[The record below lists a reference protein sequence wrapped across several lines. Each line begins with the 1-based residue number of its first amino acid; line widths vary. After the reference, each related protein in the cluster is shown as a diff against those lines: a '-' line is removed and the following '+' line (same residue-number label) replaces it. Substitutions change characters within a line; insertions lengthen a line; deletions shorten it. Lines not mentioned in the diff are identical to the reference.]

1 MPYQTITGL
10 DEVGRGPLAGPVVA
24 CALVAKKKFPLKDS
38 KKLSAQKREY
48 IYKLLQQEPEV
59 EWGIGRVSEII
70 IDEINIFEATKLAM
84 RRALYNLKRKL
95 KKQGRAPDFL
105 IIDGNFPI
113 HVRTPQKSVVKAD
126 ETIFVCTAA
135 SIIAKVT
142 RDRIMQ
148 RYHLLYPKYG
158 FDKHKGYGTKY
169 HLEMLQKY
177 GACDIHRKSFKPLAE
192 WEKL

>member
-1 MPYQTITGL
+1 MVYQTIAGL

-24 CALVAKKKFPLKDS
+24 CALVAKKEFPLRDS

-48 IYKLLQQEPEV
+48 IYKLLQQEPGV
-59 EWGIGRVSEII
+59 AWGIGRVSEIV

-95 KKQGRAPDFL
+95 KKQDRAPDFL
-105 IIDGNFPI
+105 IIDGNFLI
-113 HVRTPQKSVVKAD
+113 HVKTPQKSIIKAD

-148 RYHLLYPKYG
+148 RYHMLYPKYG

-169 HLEMLQKY
+169 HIEMLQKY
-177 GACDIHRKSFKPLAE
+177 GACNIHRKSFNPLAE

>member
-1 MPYQTITGL
+1 MTQTIVGI

-24 CALVAKKKFPLKDS
+24 CALVAKKEFSLKDS
-38 KKLSAQKREY
+38 KKLSVQKREQ
-48 IYKLLQQEPEV
+48 IYRFLQQESEV
-59 EWGIGRVSEII
+59 EWGIGRVSEIV

-95 KKQGRAPDFL
+95 KKQNRTPDFL
-105 IIDGNFPI
+105 IIDGNFSI
-113 HVRTPQKSVVKAD
+113 HVKTPQKSVIRAD
-126 ETIFVCTAA
+126 ETVFICTAA

-148 RYHLLYPKYG
+148 QYHTLYPEYG

-169 HLEMLQKY
+169 HIKMLQKH
-177 GACDIHRKSFKPLAE
+177 GACNIHRKSFNPLVE

>member
-1 MPYQTITGL
+1 MVYQIIAGL

-24 CALVAKKKFPLKDS
+24 CALVAKKEFPLRDS
-38 KKLSAQKREY
+38 KNLSAQKREH
-48 IYKLLQQEPEV
+48 IYRLLRQEKEV
-59 EWGIGRVSEII
+59 EWGIGRVSEIV
-70 IDEINIFEATKLAM
+70 IDEINILEATKLAM
-84 RRALYNLKRKL
+84 RRALHNLKRKL
-95 KKQGRAPDFL
+95 KKQNRSIDSL

-113 HVRTPQKSVVKAD
+113 YVRTPQKSIIKAD

-148 RYHLLYPKYG
+148 RYHMLYPEYG
-158 FDKHKGYGTKY
+158 FDTHKGYGTQY

>member
-1 MPYQTITGL
+1 MAYQTIAGI

-24 CALVAKKKFPLKDS
+24 CALIAKKEFPLRDS
-38 KKLSAQKREY
+38 KRLSVQKREQ
-48 IYKLLQQEPEV
+48 IYNLLQQEQEV
-59 EWGIGRVSEII
+59 EWGIGRVSEVI

-95 KKQGRAPDFL
+95 KKQDRAPDFL

-113 HVRTPQKSVVKAD
+113 HVRTPQKSVIKAD

-148 RYHLLYPKYG
+148 RYHTLYPEYG

-169 HLEMLQKY
+169 HREMLQKY
-177 GACDIHRKSFKPLAE
+177 GACDIHRKSFRPLAE
-192 WEKL
+192 W